1 MLLAIPIILLTIP
14 LAGCPIW
21 WEEYGHDEGYVYC
34 DTGVCTDYYCYDNY
48 DCPTGYYCDDTYC
61 VSSDTCRD
69 GECPSGYVCDIFR
82 DTCIPVDVCVDDG
95 DCYGYAGYCDESS
108 GVCIPTD
115 YCWTD
120 ADCAEFGESF
130 VCSDRGVCEPDEGPC
145 PDGHCG
151 CLNDADCGSGLVCT
165 DGLCHDPAT
174 LCVYDFEC
182 PAGSVCVNSLC
193 RVDCAGGAGCPTGQ
207 VCSLDRFCSDDP
219 DGGGQCIYASE
230 CAENQR
236 CVNGYCTN
244 RCADQNEC
252 GPFEDCIGGI
262 CRVAIDV
269 TFECTSAGE
278 CSGDFTCVDH
288 ACRMPCAADI
298 NCASMGEFSR
308 CASDNVCRT
317 PNEIAAQC
325 DRADDCAG
333 AICIDGTC
341 L

>member
-21 WEEYGHDEGYVYC
+21 WEEYSHDEEYWYC
-34 DTGVCTDYYCYDNY
+34 DTGTCTDYYCYDNY

-61 VSSDTCRD
+61 VSTDTCTD
-69 GECPSGYVCDIFR
+69 GDCPSGYVCDIFR
-82 DTCIPVDVCVDDG
+82 DTCIPVDVCIDDS
-95 DCYGYAGYCDESS
+95 DCYGYAGYCDEESN
-108 GVCIPTD
+108 VCIPTD
-115 YCWTD
+115 YCWRD
-120 ADCAEFGESF
+120 EDCAEFGESF
-130 VCSDRGVCEPDEGPC
+130 ICSERGVCEPDEGPC

-151 CLNDADCGSGLVCT
+151 CLTDDDCGSGWLCA

-182 PAGSVCVNSLC
+182 PAGTTCVNSLC
-193 RVDCAGGAGCPTGQ
+193 RVDCVGGTGCPTGQ
-207 VCSLDRFCSDDP
+207 ICTMDRWCADDP

-244 RCADQNEC
+244 RCATQSEC

-269 TFECTSAGE
+269 SFECTSAGE

-308 CASDNVCRT
+308 CAGDNVCRT

-325 DRADDCAG
+325 DRPDDCAG
-333 AICIDGTC
+333 AICIDGVC